1 MHPRTVSMQPP
12 ASTRAHMLPFFGR
25 CNDTIQ
31 TLVVSGGGMKG
42 VASLGAV
49 SALRSMGSLRS
60 VKTVVGTSAGALV
73 AAAFATDRA
82 DARLVDEL
90 CRCSRLRADIDL
102 HRVMNTFGLDTG
114 ANLDAWIGV
123 VLGGR
128 RYTFGQLFRERGRR
142 LVVCATNVSTRRA
155 VYFSPETTPDMDVG
169 LSLRM
174 SCSIPLYFAAV
185 PYDGDVYVDGAVSD
199 NFPMEWAARRYPG
212 VAGIAFKPRPTDP
225 SASLEA
231 YLSALVECS
240 TRRSYHD
247 APDPRKVLEL
257 DTGAASAFDFTMRR
271 REMRSLFATG
281 MKQARAWVKKHV

>member
-1 MHPRTVSMQPP
+1 MNPPRSLFSRGEATKCNF
-12 ASTRAHMLPFFGR
+12 LPFFRR
-25 CNDTIQ
+25 CNDTIE

-49 SALRSMGSLRS
+49 SALRKMGSLRS

-82 DARLVDEL
+82 DARLLDEL
-90 CRCSRLRADIDL
+90 CRSSRLRADIEL
-102 HRVMNTFGLDTG
+102 HRVLSTFGLDTG

-128 RYTFGQLFRERGRR
+128 RYTFRQLYRERGVR

-155 VYFSPETTPDMDVG
+155 VYFSPESTPEMDVG

-185 PYDGDVYVDGAVSD
+185 PHDGELYVDGAVSD
-199 NFPMEWAARRYPG
+199 NFPLEWAARRFPG
-212 VAGIAFKPRPTDP
+212 VAGIAFKTRLTDP
-225 SASLEA
+225 TSSLEA
-231 YLSALVECS
+231 YLGALVECS
-240 TRRSYHD
+240 TRRAYHD
-247 APDPRKVLEL
+247 APDPRHVLEI
-257 DTGAASAFDFTMRR
+257 DTGAASAFDFTMRKR
-271 REMRSLFATG
+271 DMRSLFSTG
-281 MKQARAWVKKHV
+281 EAQARAWVKKNA